1 MSRTWLGNFSLGLR
15 IPSSQCLA
23 STRQSLLQSLTA
35 LHPPVWLRPVLSGV
49 TTMASMSGRLE
60 LAVVRP
66 TMGPCAVPGSSCTD
80 VADDLSTSNEP
91 AVRNPKRSVTL
102 KRPSKSAG
110 GGLTPPLEMGGGL
123 TPPISNSTG
132 TLKHPAGVRPPA
144 KTRPVH
150 PRFKTGVLKTAVL
163 KRPSSQSTSSAWTAQ
178 MADMLRAGFPGY
190 PGFTK
195 MKYAKTGAIGIRVRG
210 GRQVMQVAL
219 TRASGDIIDRWAE
232 SCVQRLMQGESVDD
246 VKKWLDGQK
255 AQWAYAQ

>member
-1 MSRTWLGNFSLGLR
+1 
-15 IPSSQCLA
+15 
-23 STRQSLLQSLTA
+23 
-35 LHPPVWLRPVLSGV
+35 
-49 TTMASMSGRLE
+49 MSGRLE

-66 TMGPCAVPGSSCTD
+66 TMGID

-132 TLKHPAGVRPPA
+132 TVKHPAGVRPPA

-163 KRPSSQSTSSAWTAQ
+163 KRPSSQSTSSACSE
-178 MADMLRAGFPGY
+178 MMSGMLRAGFPGF
-190 PGFTK
+190 PGFIK
-195 MKYAKTGAIGIRVRG
+195 MKYVKTGAIGIRIRG
-210 GRQVMQVAL
+210 GRQVMQVAFAH
-219 TRASGDIIDRWAE
+219 ASADVIDAWTE
-232 SCVQRLMQGESVDD
+232 SCVQQLLHGETVDV
-246 VKKWLDGQK
+246 VKQWLTEQK
-255 AQWAYAQ
+255 VKFYRD